1 MRIKMLETRAGA
13 DDRVTVKTYEK
24 DKVYTVGDE
33 LGTEFIKAKF
43 AVEEKQPESKEA
55 ADKKKGK

>member
-1 MRIKMLETRAGA
+1 MRIKMLETRPGA

-43 AVEEKQPESKEA
+43 AVEEKQAEKDP